1 MKVGA
6 AVGFQVKGVVV
17 VVVVVVSGVV
27 VVVVVVV
34 IVGLLVGLAIV
45 ASAVGVGV
53 TTPWL
58 LVGLSL
64 LSISLTA
71 SAIPPKFN

>member
-17 VVVVVVSGVV
+17 VVVVFLVVVVSG

-34 IVGLLVGLAIV
+34 IVGLLVGLAV
-45 ASAVGVGV
+45 VTSAVGLGV
-53 TTPWL
+53 TIPML
-58 LVGLSL
+58 DFSL

>member
-1 MKVGA
+1 VKVGA

-17 VVVVVVSGVV
+17 VVVVFLVVVVSG
-27 VVVVVVV
+27 VVVVV
-34 IVGLLVGLAIV
+34 IVGLLVGLAV
-45 ASAVGVGV
+45 VTSAVGLGV
-53 TTPWL
+53 TIPML
-58 LVGLSL
+58 DFSL